1 MLQPPLRQVIARR
14 NWFGS
19 SSAIPGSSN
28 VPPFVPLP
36 PTIRMA
42 CTTPCIAFIEQ
53 VAKHCLLHGI
63 SGHGTPPPSGPA
75 QALFWTHTLFLQ
87 WHFFYFGCIRPSPPL
102 PPTPSLAI
110 LKILCWTFAMANH
123 SHCTMKWDQST
134 PPVTRHVISALR
146 NIFGGTLLVYIHM
159 GGSYFALSL
168 HALIP

>member
-1 MLQPPLRQVIARR
+1 MLQLPLRQVIARR

-19 SSAIPGSSN
+19 SSAIHGSSN

-42 CTTPCIAFIEQ
+42 CMTPYIAFIAQ
-53 VAKHCLLHGI
+53 FAKHSLLYGTSVHGT
-63 SGHGTPPPSGPA
+63 TPPPCPD

-110 LKILCWTFAMANH
+110 LKILSLLDFRHGRPYPLHHEMGPINPPCHWRCYSWTPAPEH
-123 SHCTMKWDQST
+123 IW
-134 PPVTRHVISALR
+134 
-146 NIFGGTLLVYIHM
+146 
-159 GGSYFALSL
+159 
-168 HALIP
+168 